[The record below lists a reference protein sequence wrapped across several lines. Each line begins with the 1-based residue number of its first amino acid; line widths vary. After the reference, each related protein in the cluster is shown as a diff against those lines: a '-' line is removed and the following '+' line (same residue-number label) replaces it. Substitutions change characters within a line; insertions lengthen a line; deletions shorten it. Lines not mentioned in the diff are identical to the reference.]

1 MLCQSGIAAGLSR
14 LSLIAAAA
22 LAGCSSSVVVQ
33 SDFPAPLVEP
43 LPLRMGVIFD
53 DELHNYIYYEELPQH
68 TAWTIDMG
76 DANVG
81 MLEPLFA
88 GMFNQIELID
98 SVDAA
103 PTANVDGVLQ
113 PQLEKFEFD
122 VPIGQRDEFAEVW
135 LQYALTLFEPNGE
148 VVHRWTVSG
157 YGKSE
162 LERDQEEAVKRAAV
176 VALRDVGA
184 TIATKFSEQQPISY
198 WLGETGNGTN
208 RGSVSETDRT
218 AANAAGEGTTNAD

>member
-1 MLCQSGIAAGLSR
+1 MPCNCRIAAIGGR
-14 LSLIAAAA
+14 VSLLAAAA

-43 LPLRMGVIFD
+43 LPVRMGVIFD
-53 DELHNYIYYEELPQH
+53 DELHNYIYYEELPQNA
-68 TAWTIDMG
+68 AWTIDMG

-81 MLEPLFA
+81 MLEPLFT
-88 GMFNQIELID
+88 GMFAQIELID

-103 PTANVDGVLQ
+103 AAADVDGVLL

-135 LQYALTLFEPNGE
+135 LQYALTLFQPDGQ

-157 YGKSE
+157 YGKAE
-162 LERDQEEAVKRAAV
+162 LIRDREEAVKRAAI

-184 TIATKFSEQQPISY
+184 TIATKFSAQQPISY
-198 WLGETGNGTN
+198 WLGETSNGTN
-208 RGSVSETDRT
+208 RGSVAPTDRT
-218 AANAAGEGTTNAD
+218 AANAGEGTSFAN

>member
-1 MLCQSGIAAGLSR
+1 MVRQSRFRTASRRAALVA
-14 LSLIAAAA
+14 AAAA
-22 LAGCSSSVVVQ
+22 LTGCSSSVVVQ

-81 MLEPLFA
+81 MLEPLFN
-88 GMFNQIELID
+88 GMFSQVALID
-98 SVDAA
+98 SIDEA
-103 PTANVDGVLQ
+103 PVANVDGVLV

-122 VPIGQRDEFAEVW
+122 VPIGRRDEFAEVW
-135 LQYALTLFEPNGE
+135 LQYALTLFEPNGN

-162 LERDQEEAVKRAAV
+162 LVRDQEDAVKRAAV

-184 TIATKFSEQQPISY
+184 TIATRFSEQQPIRY
-198 WLGETGNGTN
+198 WLGA
-208 RGSVSETDRT
+208 R
-218 AANAAGEGTTNAD
+218 